1 MVESFRHVYNQ
12 DLGFRPDHVLGLEV
26 FLPPNRYPSNQAQKQ
41 TEFVNNVID
50 RIKRLPGVES
60 AAATN
65 YLPLTGFWGTADFLV
80 EGRSIPN
87 PANRPTADNRVAS
100 PGYFSTMGIS
110 LLEGRDFTGADRA
123 GSEPV
128 AIINSTLA
136 HHYFGN
142 EDPLNKVLSLAE
154 LDPSKKW
161 RIVGVVSDIKAFGP
175 EQTTHADLYR
185 PLAQVPYFLLGF
197 VVRTSGDPTPLLKPA
212 QQAIWDVDKD
222 QPVFDAFPMTLL
234 TAQSLALRRTS
245 TIMLAGFAAL
255 ALILAAVGLYGVI
268 AYSVSQRSHEIG
280 IRMALGAKHRDVLHL
295 MLRGGMRLVLL
306 GEVVGLAATLF
317 LMRLFSTLLVGV
329 SASDPGMLAL
339 ALATLTVVAL
349 LATYIPARRA
359 AKVDPMVALR
369 YE

>member
-1 MVESFRHVYNQ
+1 
-12 DLGFRPDHVLGLEV
+12 
-26 FLPPNRYPSNQAQKQ
+26 
-41 TEFVNNVID
+41 
-50 RIKRLPGVES
+50 
-60 AAATN
+60 
-65 YLPLTGFWGTADFLV
+65 
-80 EGRSIPN
+80 
-87 PANRPTADNRVAS
+87 
-100 PGYFSTMGIS
+100 MGIS
-110 LLEGRDFTGADRA
+110 LLEGRDFTGADRE

-142 EDPLNKVLSLAE
+142 EDPLNKVVSLAQ

-280 IRMALGAKHRDVLHL
+280 VRMALGAMHGDVLRL
-295 MLRGGMRLVLL
+295 MLQGGMRLLLL
-306 GEVVGLAATLF
+306 GEAVGLAATLF

-339 ALATLTVVAL
+339 ALVTLALVAL